1 MLEITNNDRGDELSG
16 RQKNSFFGDR
26 SCGTLIFQ
34 GRLELYINQLSRF
47 NTQIQDILSLKINYD
62 RLLYQKQQVLNS
74 IEKLETLVKSVVRS
88 PEQLISEL
96 ETNSNSDPENESP
109 VCIHQLFEIQA
120 KKNEHAIA
128 IVFEE
133 NKLTYLQLNE
143 RANQLAHHLQ
153 KLGVKPD
160 TLVGICMERSL
171 EVIVAILGILKAG
184 AAYVPIDPKY
194 PEERLAYMLEDSGA
208 SILLTQQKLQNNFN
222 NLQANVIC
230 LDTDWAKLESES
242 KDNPKSEVQ
251 PHNLVYVIYTSGST
265 GLPKGVAIEH
275 QQLFNYVK
283 GISEVLNLPEGA
295 NYATVS
301 TFAADLGNTVIFPSL
316 CNGGCLHVISADRVT
331 NPKALAEYFQHHA
344 IDCLKI
350 VPSHL
355 RALLTSQTSKQIIP
369 RQRLVL
375 GGEASSWDLV
385 AHIQSI
391 APNCQIIN
399 HYGPTETTVGVLTY
413 KIEDLSI
420 ARQEANTLPIGRP
433 LPNIQTYILD
443 EQKQKV
449 PDGAWGEL
457 YIGGAGLARGYLN
470 RPELTAEKF
479 ISNPIPP
486 QSHDSRY
493 NGTAGELF
501 GGDLLSSR
509 LGNPRNALPPRI
521 SGGRGDRLYKTGDLV
536 RYLSDGSIE
545 FSGRIDNQVK
555 IRGFR
560 IELGEIETALLE
572 HAQINSA
579 VVMAREDKGDRRL
592 VAYLVGDCTP
602 TVNELRQFLKQK
614 LPDQMIPSSFVF
626 LEALPLTPNG
636 KLDRHALPA
645 PEQIEQP
652 VDDSYIAPKNEI
664 ELKLTKVWEKVL
676 GIKQIGVKD
685 DFFEL
690 GGDSLLAV
698 RLFAE
703 IEKTFQQTLPMVSL
717 LQASTLEQLA
727 NVLDRSAE
735 STMWRSLVPLQVNG
749 SKRPLFLIHA
759 RGASI
764 LLYRNLTKYINS
776 EQPVYALQP
785 KGLDPKQEPLTRV
798 EDMAAHYLEEI
809 RTIQPQG
816 PYQLGGYSLGGK
828 IALEMAQQLR
838 QQGERVDRLIFF
850 DCRGENCFKRLPL
863 KQRIKI
869 HVENLWTKKHH
880 YIIER
885 AIDWQR
891 WLKDKFKFSLQKKAI
906 RIFKKLGL
914 SLPLTLRN
922 AAIEELNFRASRI
935 YQPKF
940 YKGKIL
946 LLRAIEWLGGVG
958 CEIDEQLGWG
968 DLAGEGVKIY
978 DVPGNHFTI
987 FDEPHVRQLAKVLET
1002 CIAEPSGD

>member
-1 MLEITNNDRGDELSG
+1 MLEITSNDRGNELYQL
-16 RQKNSFFGDR
+16 QKKTFLGDR

-34 GRLELYINQLSRF
+34 GGLERFKNQLFRL
-47 NTQIQDILSLKINYD
+47 NTQIQDIFSLKINYD
-62 RLLYQKQQVLNS
+62 YLLYQKQQVKNF
-74 IEKLETLVKSVVRS
+74 IEKLETLVKSAVRS

-96 ETNSNSDPENESP
+96 EISNDSDRESQSP

-120 KKNEHAIA
+120 KKNPQAIA
-128 IVFEE
+128 LVFEE
-133 NKLTYLQLNE
+133 NKLTYLDLND

-194 PEERLAYMLEDSGA
+194 PEERLAYMLKDAGA
-208 SILLTQQKLQNNFN
+208 SILVTQQKLKNKFS
-222 NLQANVIC
+222 NLQANLIC
-230 LDTDWAKLESES
+230 LDTDWAKLKSES
-242 KDNPKSEVQ
+242 KDNPKSKVQ

-283 GISEVLNLPEGA
+283 GISEVLDLPEGA

-316 CNGGCLHVISADRVT
+316 CGGGCLHIISADRVT

-385 AHIQSI
+385 AQIQSI

-413 KIEDLSI
+413 KVKVEDLSI
-420 ARQEANTLPIGRP
+420 ARQQANTLPIGRP

-449 PDGAWGEL
+449 PEGTWGEL

-479 ISNPIPP
+479 IPIPP
-486 QSHDSRY
+486 QSHL
-493 NGTAGELF
+493 NK
-501 GGDLLSSR
+501 
-509 LGNPRNALPPRI
+509 
-521 SGGRGDRLYKTGDLV
+521 GGRGDRLYKTGDLV

-579 VVMAREDKGDRRL
+579 VVMAREDKDDRRL
-592 VAYLVGDCTP
+592 VAYLVGDRTP

-652 VDDSYIAPKNEI
+652 VDDSYIAPRNEI
-664 ELKLTKVWEKVL
+664 ELKLTKIWQQVL
-676 GIKQIGVKD
+676 RIEQIGVKD

-690 GGDSLLAV
+690 GGDSLVAV

-727 NVLDRSAE
+727 NVLDRSVE

-749 SKRPLFLIHA
+749 SKIPLFLIHA
-759 RGASI
+759 RGTSI
-764 LLYRNLTKYINS
+764 LLYRNLAKYINS
-776 EQPVYALQP
+776 EQPLYALQP

-798 EDMAAHYLEEI
+798 EDMAAHYIEEI
-809 RTIQPQG
+809 RTVQPQG
-816 PYQLGGYSLGGK
+816 PYQLGGYSLGGT
-828 IALEMAQQLR
+828 IALEMAQQLER
-838 QQGERVDRLIFF
+838 QGERVERLIFF
-850 DCRGENCFKRLPL
+850 DCRGDNCFKRLPL

-869 HVENLWTKKHH
+869 HIENLWTKKHN

-891 WLKDKFKFSLQKKAI
+891 WLKDEFKFSLQKKAVSALQ
-906 RIFKKLGL
+906 KLGL

-922 AAIEELNFRASRI
+922 VAIEELNFRAARI
-935 YQPKF
+935 YQPQF
-940 YKGKIL
+940 YRGKIL
-946 LLRAIEWLGGVG
+946 LLKAIEWLGGVG

-978 DVPGNHFTI
+978 DVPGNHFSI
-987 FDEPHVRQLAKVLET
+987 FDEPQVQQLAKVLET
-1002 CIAEPSGD
+1002 CIAESEMNVF